1 VALLFLAE
9 RNAGSRPPSPIEG
22 DNITMSAEEASAEAT
37 VLVHVNIEI
46 AAAALQAVVQN
57 AKQVTGRD
65 EKGHYRVD
73 TADKVAEMITRFL
86 AESDFTAYAKNIE
99 NYK

>member
-1 VALLFLAE
+1 M
-9 RNAGSRPPSPIEG
+9 SPEK
-22 DNITMSAEEASAEAT
+22 ASAEAT
-37 VLVHVNIEI
+37 VLVHVNLEI

-57 AKQVTGRD
+57 TKQASGRD

-73 TADKVAEMITRFL
+73 TADKVSEMIARFL
-86 AESDFTAYAKNIE
+86 AEKNFTAYAKDME

>member
-1 VALLFLAE
+1 
-9 RNAGSRPPSPIEG
+9 
-22 DNITMSAEEASAEAT
+22 MSAGNASEEAT
-37 VLVHVNIEI
+37 VLVHVNVEI

-73 TADKVAEMITRFL
+73 TADKASEMITRFL
-86 AESDFTAYAKNIE
+86 AENNFTAYAKDIN
-99 NYK
+99 NYL

>member
-1 VALLFLAE
+1 
-9 RNAGSRPPSPIEG
+9 
-22 DNITMSAEEASAEAT
+22 MSSEKASAETT
-37 VLVHVNIEI
+37 VLVHVNLEI

-57 AKQVTGRD
+57 AKQTTGRD

-73 TADKVAEMITRFL
+73 TADKVAEMIARFL
-86 AESDFTAYAKNIE
+86 AEKNFTAYANDIE